1 MNKLERKIRELTVIN
16 EDLPKRFKDKC
27 SSVDDF
33 DIYSFEQI
41 WGSTALGFSGIGGSM
56 CTAATTYVFVPVEC
70 YEKCFVY
77 FGAGFAYS
85 ADYNDEF
92 KKDLAAQC
100 MKPVYKSGVYRR
112 KDNVCTN
119 TI

>member
-1 MNKLERKIRELTVIN
+1 MNKLERKIRELAAIN
-16 EDLPKRFKDKC
+16 EDLPKRFKNEC

-41 WGSTALGFSGIGGSM
+41 WGSTALGFGGIGGM
-56 CTAATTYVFVPVEC
+56 KCTAAITYVFVPFDCE
-70 YEKCFVY
+70 EKCFVY

-92 KKDLAAQC
+92 KKDLESQC
-100 MKPVYKSGVYRR
+100 MKPVYQSGVYRK
-112 KDNVCTN
+112 KDN
-119 TI
+119 I